1 MDSYSADAIRG
12 SSTLA
17 YLPVNFLSADS
28 QDTITSIDTDRT
40 SGDRSMLGRD
50 PSDICGDSSHN
61 AALDTAD
68 LSSILGDD
76 SAAGLPADRSH
87 YACVDDIGIASDA
100 DGAQLLPSSEDDDGV
115 RIPSFV
121 CSASAVS

>member
-61 AALDTAD
+61 AALDTAGSFFFFSFFSVTLD
-68 LSSILGDD
+68 L
-76 SAAGLPADRSH
+76 LPAHFTVLYYLLLFMIMVIINYYH
-87 YACVDDIGIASDA
+87 YY
-100 DGAQLLPSSEDDDGV
+100 
-115 RIPSFV
+115 
-121 CSASAVS
+121 